1 MTFDKNSEAIARR
14 AMSEIKPTL
23 TESFVALTRFLSIYP
38 KYASSSKSRKGPAI
52 GSEAYIV
59 AVANNF
65 TNGRDPK
72 RPAPPETI
80 PDEMVSFVL
89 EHYFDVPTES
99 LDRAKHEHAL
109 SMGAEGIV
117 GDLLERYLASV
128 LEPQGWIWCS
138 GSLVKAVDFVL
149 PPTNLNGA
157 WRLLQVKNRNNSE
170 NSSSSAIRKGTNI
183 EKWHRTFSKKKGEN
197 WSAFPDETAKG
208 KISAAGFRI
217 FVTAYLE
224 DLKAR

>member
-1 MTFDKNSEAIARR
+1 MTFAKNSEAIAKR

-23 TESFVALTRFLSIYP
+23 TKSFVALIRFLSDFP
-38 KYASSSKSRKGPAI
+38 ECASALRGKEASPI
-52 GSEAYIV
+52 GSEDYIV
-59 AVANNF
+59 AVAKNF

-72 RPAPPETI
+72 RPTPPETV

-89 EHYFDVPTES
+89 EHYFDVPAES

-128 LEPQGWIWCS
+128 LEPRGWIWCS

-149 PPTNLNGA
+149 PPTKPKTE
-157 WRLLQVKNRNNSE
+157 WRLLQVKNRDNSE

-183 EKWHRTFSKKKGEN
+183 EKWHRTFSKKKGDN
-197 WSAFPDETAKG
+197 WSTFPDEITKG
-208 KISAAGFRI
+208 KLSEDDFRA
-217 FVTAYLE
+217 FVENYLRA
-224 DLKAR
+224 LKAK